1 MLEDGG
7 LAPPQACVAES
18 SACIT
23 LESAGSSVMSLQGHT
38 AQRERKVSV
47 GSMGWCFRGGLNDQV

>member
-23 LESAGSSVMSLQGHT
+23 LESAGSSVPNATNGVKG
-38 AQRERKVSV
+38 AIIEWYEGVVQR
-47 GSMGWCFRGGLNDQV
+47 L